1 MICPFSLL
9 ACPMMS
15 SWSWRCRMRCRFIRS
30 GLLVEVLFG
39 LPRPAAA
46 RLSSRSS
53 RRLTRLDCPPRLLV
67 SGSGELGR
75 LVSLLPA
82 VVCLVP
88 GGGVACFVGDGQL
101 MCRFCGCP
109 FNRLIARVPSGIVF
123 LVPYPRFVD
132 RFFEWFFAIN
142 CLFPPPIRPVGV
154 SPRSLLCFFLS
165 LGATGAIFFHQ
176 RPLPQY
182 ILGGCLLA

>member
-1 MICPFSLL
+1 MRCGFGCLLAVAVGEGGAMSSHLVISSSRHLVSSCGAALRFLL
-9 ACPMMS
+9 ACGS
-15 SWSWRCRMRCRFIRS
+15 SLVPLISPSYSSRLPAPLARVGERGAWAS
-30 GLLVEVLFG
+30 GAIVARRG
-39 LPRPAAA
+39 LPRA
-46 RLSSRSS
+46 
-53 RRLTRLDCPPRLLV
+53 
-67 SGSGELGR
+67 
-75 LVSLLPA
+75 
-82 VVCLVP
+82 

-165 LGATGAIFFHQ
+165 LGATGAIFFIIS
-176 RPLPQY
+176 L
-182 ILGGCLLA
+182 